1 MRTFRTQRGVVAMSR
16 IHNGVIAI
24 DTEQLAADVT
34 EKFLERSRLP
44 GLADPAGEQAVSLG
58 GNTLTGESLG

>member
-1 MRTFRTQRGVVAMSR
+1 MRALCAQGGVVSVAG
-16 IHNGVIAI
+16 IHHRVIAV
-24 DTEQLAADVT
+24 DTEQLTADVT

-58 GNTLTGESLG
+58 GNTLAGEAWG